1 MRKSAIKKSSSA
13 IRDSHTFESRLSV
26 NSIDKTVVSDVAEPE
41 DTTQI
46 AIWHKRMMENYDSG
60 SYEEESQPI
69 GFLFR
74 LEEVAGISH
83 RKK

>member
-1 MRKSAIKKSSSA
+1 
-13 IRDSHTFESRLSV
+13 
-26 NSIDKTVVSDVAEPE
+26 VSDVAEPE

-74 LEEVAGISH
+74 LEEVAGVSH